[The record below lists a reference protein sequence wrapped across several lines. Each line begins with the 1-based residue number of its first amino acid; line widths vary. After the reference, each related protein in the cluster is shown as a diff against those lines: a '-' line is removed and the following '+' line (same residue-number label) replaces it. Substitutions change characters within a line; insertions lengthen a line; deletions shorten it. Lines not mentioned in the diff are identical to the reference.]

1 MKYQYNSLTLFNIF
15 YLLSGI
21 LWILGFILIL
31 NKIKTEIHQTI
42 NTTWIQTITTDY
54 KERFSLIDNKNI
66 EKYRNS
72 SDGSETIK
80 IECDGKI
87 LELKYNLIPGSISQ
101 FDQETRIIQSLLQ
114 KIHPIDVYQIDSIFQ
129 EELSVNN
136 IQATTAICY
145 TIVNSSNK
153 TLQHSH
159 DDIRFYSNIY
169 PTPIIYTG
177 IDNSIELQGFVD
189 YSWINYFKRM
199 GLLSFVW
206 ITMGTFIVITYFF
219 FLKKHQPGHI
229 IRTISPDDTTD
240 KNTTKVIHGGHS
252 IIVTFHQRTRL
263 IVSGQTSIMLT
274 PMQGMLFQCLLENEH
289 FFQDYDT
296 LFEKLW
302 GNKYSDKK
310 NLEQQRY
317 TLEEKLKVMPFIRIK
332 TVPRM
337 GYQLEKD
344 EDVRIIVD
352 TE

>member
-1 MKYQYNSLTLFNIF
+1 MKYKHKNLILFNAF

-21 LWILGFILIL
+21 LWMSGLVLIF
-31 NKIKTEIHQTI
+31 NKIKNEIHQTI

-54 KERFSLIDNKNI
+54 RERFSLIQNKTI
-66 EKYRNS
+66 VKYGNA
-72 SDGSETIK
+72 SDRSETIK

-87 LELKYNLIPGSISQ
+87 LELKYNLTSGLIGQ

-114 KIHPIDVYQIDSIFQ
+114 KIHPIDIYQIDSTFQ
-129 EELSVNN
+129 KELSINN
-136 IQATTAICY
+136 IQSTTAICY
-145 TIVNSSNK
+145 TIINNSNK

-159 DDIRFYSNIY
+159 DDIRFYSNVY
-169 PTPIIYTG
+169 STPIIYTG
-177 IDNSIELQGFVD
+177 IDNSIQLQGFVD
-189 YSWINYFKRM
+189 YSWINYIKRI

-206 ITMGTFIVITYFF
+206 IVMGLLIIITYFF
-219 FLKKHQPGHI
+219 FSKKHQPGHI
-229 IRTISPDDTTD
+229 LQTIPSDE
-240 KNTTKVIHGGHS
+240 NTAKVIQSQHS
-252 IIVTFHQRTRL
+252 IIVTFHQRTRVL
-263 IVSGQTSIMLT
+263 ISGQTSIMLT
-274 PMQGMLFQCLLENEH
+274 PLQGMLFQSLLENEH